1 MLLFF
6 FSGGS
11 SGGSSDDCDDDE
23 ECCDEDCD
31 CVEDDEEC
39 KKKRKQFAQK
49 NKNKNKNKKKK
60 KTSNKKKTS
69 SKQSSGNKSS
79 SKNKDKKK
87 SEKKKV
93 RYPAVQKIRKSLGR
107 KSRVANVTASARNQ
121 GGQGEKPHPIKD
133 IASALGNG
141 VLNKVDDLLSIKDN
155 GLFGNKKQQGD
166 EDTGCTIVEGWEC
179 PRLGKYAHPVD
190 CQRYVKCSL
199 KGENSVFECEED
211 EAYDPDQRQCTTD
224 WSSCD
229 ALDQCLYH
237 RQLIED
243 PSDEGGYFICIRNQ
257 NKFKESYTLYRR
269 PCTEGRLFDPDY
281 QLCVD
286 EDDYERIKKA
296 KKRRQQI
303 KKQKK
308 CSKRKGNKSGKKKK
322 SQKKH

>member
-1 MLLFF
+1 M
-6 FSGGS
+6 
-11 SGGSSDDCDDDE
+11 
-23 ECCDEDCD
+23 
-31 CVEDDEEC
+31 
-39 KKKRKQFAQK
+39 A
-49 NKNKNKNKKKK
+49 
-60 KTSNKKKTS
+60 
-69 SKQSSGNKSS
+69 
-79 SKNKDKKK
+79 
-87 SEKKKV
+87 
-93 RYPAVQKIRKSLGR
+93 R
-107 KSRVANVTASARNQ
+107 KSRAANDTIDTASARSQ
-121 GGQGEKPHPIKD
+121 GGQGEKHPIKD

-141 VLNKVDDLLSIKDN
+141 VLNKVDGLLSIKDN
-155 GLFGNKKQQGD
+155 GLFGNKNQQGD

-224 WSSCD
+224 WSSCE

-269 PCTEGRLFDPDY
+269 ACTEDRLFDPDY
-281 QLCVD
+281 QLCID
-286 EDDYERIKKA
+286 GDDWERIKKA